1 MLWGKSLR
9 EKWRVQEK
17 GLYSRSSSCL
27 CMSWHSCNLE
37 DSHMIRMVFFCHYIN
52 LIATPHV
59 FLHYQ
64 FVKIDHVDLSHK
76 QSNSSKG
83 IVGNFDNYNL
93 SDQAAVGHE
102 NKLVLGHLFFIDEA
116 KRQSKNLSHYVNTN
130 KTYIASS
137 TLSSLQRRRSSV
149 GI

>member
-1 MLWGKSLR
+1 
-9 EKWRVQEK
+9 
-17 GLYSRSSSCL
+17 
-27 CMSWHSCNLE
+27 
-37 DSHMIRMVFFCHYIN
+37 MIRMVFFCHYIN

-64 FVKIDHVDLSHK
+64 FVKIDYVDLSHK